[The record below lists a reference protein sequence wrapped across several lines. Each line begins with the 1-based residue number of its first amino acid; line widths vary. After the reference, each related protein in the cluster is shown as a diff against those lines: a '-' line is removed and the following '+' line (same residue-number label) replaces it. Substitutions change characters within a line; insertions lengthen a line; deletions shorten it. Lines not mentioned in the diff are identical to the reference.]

1 MALLA
6 GNASAL
12 AQEKPETSKAT
23 ILDGVFTAAQAERGR
38 EAYELHCTSCHYGD
52 LRGSN
57 GPALKGAPFI
67 DNWREDSA
75 KALFTYVRTNMP
87 QRAPASLADETYAD
101 ILAYIL
107 SVNMFPAGS
116 KELIAGEL
124 DRIQFVGHN
133 GPAPIPTFALIT
145 VIGCLVKNPETNEWN
160 LINASA
166 PVRTRDEKPKPSD
179 VQASASKTLG
189 TDAFRLVYVDDLR
202 PAFIPEQNVGH
213 KLLANGYLLRNAKG
227 IGLTVTW
234 LESIPSDCK

>member
-1 MALLA
+1 MLA
-6 GNASAL
+6 GSASAL
-12 AQEKPETSKAT
+12 AQEKPDTTKTT

-38 EAYELHCTSCHYGD
+38 EAYDVHCSSCHYGD
-52 LRGSN
+52 LRGTN
-57 GPALKGAPFI
+57 GPALKGQPFI

-75 KALFTYVRTNMP
+75 KALFTFVQTSMP
-87 QRAPASLADETYAD
+87 RGAPASLSDETYTD

-116 KELIAGEL
+116 KELNASEL

-145 VIGCLVKNPETNEWN
+145 VIGCLVKNSETNEWN
-160 LINASA
+160 LTNVSV
-166 PVRTRDEKPKPSD
+166 PTRTRDEKPKPSD
-179 VQASASKTLG
+179 VQASAAKSLG
-189 TDAFRLVYVDDLR
+189 TDTFRLVYVDDLR

-234 LESIPSDCK
+234 LESMPSACK

>member
-1 MALLA
+1 LLA
-6 GNASAL
+6 GSVSVL
-12 AQEKPETSKAT
+12 AQERRDTPKTT

-38 EAYELHCTSCHYGD
+38 EAYDLHCSSCHYSD
-52 LRGSN
+52 LRGTN
-57 GPALKGAPFI
+57 GPALKGQPFI

-75 KALFTYVRTNMP
+75 KALFTFVQTSMP
-87 QRAPASLADETYAD
+87 QRAPASLSDETYVD

-116 KELIAGEL
+116 KELSASEL

-145 VIGCLVKNPETNEWN
+145 VIGCLVKNLETNEWN
-160 LINASA
+160 LTNASD
-166 PVRTRDEKPKPSD
+166 PIRTRDEKPKPSD
-179 VQASASKTLG
+179 VQAAAGKSLG
-189 TDAFRLVYVDDLR
+189 METFRLVYVDDMR

-213 KLLANGYLLRNAKG
+213 KLLANGYLLRNIKG
-227 IGLTVTW
+227 VGLTVTW